1 MIIFLSFFFIL
12 LLSCSL
18 YIVDVVDT
26 LLIIANKYLVRTNI
40 IFDDK
45 WFTKFFRTNNQKKSS
60 ETS

>member
-45 WFTKFFRTNNQKKSS
+45 
-60 ETS
+60 

>member
-18 YIVDVVDT
+18 YIVVDT